1 MQKRQICENLSFVSM
16 GFTLLNSLCPLE
28 KYSLVSYF
36 SFYRLA
42 IPAFLLSMVPV
53 TVDCGNELTC
63 FWKLRSTRSCQGL
76 SSPVAHSQQELCQW
90 FQVNCFPWG
99 WLLPTCTVAL
109 RTHMIILTAHMSST
123 GLLKCQV
130 GFTRLRGGI
139 RGTGLSSKIK
149 CQSMDQRHK
158 PQVSGAISDVLAVS
172 WDCLWNTGLHGLFVP
187 TSPGQLSDAPLHL
200 KGYETPVLTQLNHA
214 VDLH

>member
-1 MQKRQICENLSFVSM
+1 MERDCRRCKVFSKIHNISSITESKKLKRGMQKRQICENLSFVSM

-90 FQVNCFPWG
+90 FQVNCFP
-99 WLLPTCTVAL
+99 
-109 RTHMIILTAHMSST
+109 
-123 GLLKCQV
+123 
-130 GFTRLRGGI
+130 
-139 RGTGLSSKIK
+139 
-149 CQSMDQRHK
+149 
-158 PQVSGAISDVLAVS
+158 
-172 WDCLWNTGLHGLFVP
+172 
-187 TSPGQLSDAPLHL
+187 
-200 KGYETPVLTQLNHA
+200 
-214 VDLH
+214 